1 MSPFEDFISQSN
13 KDHNKG
19 TPSIV
24 VVRQIKYKATR
35 SLIHFAKK
43 WSNIQQS
50 GNKRTQT
57 ELAVFTS

>member
-13 KDHNKG
+13 KEDHNKG

-24 VVRQIKYKATR
+24 EYKATR
-35 SLIHFAKK
+35 SFNSFCQKMVEH
-43 WSNIQQS
+43 STVR
-50 GNKRTQT
+50 NKRIQT

>member
-24 VVRQIKYKATR
+24 EYKATR
-35 SLIHFAKK
+35 SFNSFCQK

-50 GNKRTQT
+50 ETKGHKQN
-57 ELAVFTS
+57 